1 MTILFLLMHRF
12 VNFCCIVG
20 GILLVGGL
28 YSVLWGKSK
37 ECELGPTCN
46 EGNTELVPTCN
57 EGNTIRCEQ
66 DDQGHNK
73 SAGNHEVKEGT
84 PALLAGESV

>member
-1 MTILFLLMHRF
+1 MHRF
-12 VNFCCIVG
+12 VNFCSILG

-28 YSVLWGKSK
+28 YCVLWGNSK
-37 ECELGPTCN
+37 EC
-46 EGNTELVPTCN
+46 ELVPTCN

-66 DDQGHNK
+66 DEQGHNK